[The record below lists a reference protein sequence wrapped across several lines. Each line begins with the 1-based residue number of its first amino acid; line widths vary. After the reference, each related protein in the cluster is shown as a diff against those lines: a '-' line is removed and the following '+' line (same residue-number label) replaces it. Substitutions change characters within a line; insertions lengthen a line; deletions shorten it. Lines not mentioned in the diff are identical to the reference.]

1 MRTVVWLMRTEIAS
15 QTILAHLKSA
25 SDDAAV
31 SVGQIKLWLVP
42 QKAEHDSDYD
52 INQKYFEMLMRQ
64 TLSDLLEKGYIASS
78 VHDGVEDGD
87 ARAFSITQ
95 KGEKYVE
102 ELAAGCEEH

>member
-1 MRTVVWLMRTEIAS
+1 MRTVVWLMQTEIAS

-52 INQKYFEMLMRQ
+52 INQEYFEMLMRQ
-64 TLSDLLEKGYIASS
+64 TLSNLLEKGYIVSS
-78 VHDGVEDGD
+78 VHDSVEDGD
-87 ARAFSITQ
+87 ARAFSLTQ
-95 KGEKYVE
+95 KGEKYIE

>member
-1 MRTVVWLMRTEIAS
+1 MQTEIAS
-15 QTILAHLKSA
+15 QTILAHLKSV
-25 SDDAAV
+25 SDDAAPV
-31 SVGQIKLWLVP
+31 SMGQIKLWLVP

-87 ARAFSITQ
+87 ARAFSLTQ
-95 KGEKYVE
+95 KGEKYIE
-102 ELAAGCEEH
+102 ELAMGYEK